1 VNRSATVKRE
11 KRARILIGCEPGSFR
26 EWSTS
31 YFGKPAGHR
40 QGRSPGRRV
49 HNRTASLDSSTSSIT
64 KSPVLTVGTHHVEV
78 TDATD
83 SLTTVLRG
91 RVNASKIEMTSH
103 DRTKAIF
110 LFLLDSADRITQ
122 ANLTIVV
129 PGSTV
134 VRTIAWTPADLE
146 KYFSNAHRSNGRLR
160 LVSKGT
166 YDSKDL
172 ANEALV
178 MSWDVDVDVSVD
190 ERANPS

>member
-1 VNRSATVKRE
+1 MRPLPLATGLILATSALSS
-11 KRARILIGCEPGSFR
+11 A
-26 EWSTS
+26 
-31 YFGKPAGHR
+31 AGAQQNHVAG
-40 QGRSPGRRV
+40 QFDLV
-49 HNRTASLDSSTSSIT
+49 IT
-64 KSPVLTVGTHHVEV
+64 KSPVLTVGKHHVEV
-78 TDATD
+78 TDATA

-134 VRTIAWTPADLE
+134 VRTIAWTPADLD

-172 ANEALV
+172 ANAALV
-178 MSWDVDVDVSVD
+178 MSWDVDLDVSVD
-190 ERANPS
+190 ERPNPS